1 MHGHDDDFIS
11 GADESSMVTGV
22 RPRRPGTSPDPSH
35 LTPLQTYL
43 VKTGKDHYFTYR
55 PDEYYQ
61 NPSDYDL
68 KAVLCS
74 ITEVSG
80 SLHFS
85 FGADIVFLRFARN
98 MGLNYEA
105 YLGEISQSKYPEIK
119 FKIPEGKRR
128 TLFLEAKERLHETKA
143 KQKQA

>member
-85 FGADIVFLRFARN
+85 FGADILDREIRRDPRVLLDRAVLWPSDAVARGQIEERDLVAPEYLRV
-98 MGLNYEA
+98 
-105 YLGEISQSKYPEIK
+105 
-119 FKIPEGKRR
+119 
-128 TLFLEAKERLHETKA
+128 LHL
-143 KQKQA
+143 